1 MRCGFLAA
9 AKACIGASGFAEAV
23 SAAADFADFALGFPS
38 VASGEPAAAFE
49 APISVP
55 ADTLRPSG
63 MSAIAGRCVGTRT
76 TRGLRVLPATHL
88 PSWQLSLTVQML
100 PSASQPVPFKG
111 KPTKLQLPVFLS
123 HASTVH
129 GFLSSHTTALPAF
142 LAIVTLS
149 PTIVL
154 LAGWSA
160 NSKFPFIGG
169 LRALFQQTAYEIPLW
184 LSALGVVMI
193 TGTLN
198 LTGIVQFQQN
208 NGWLILPQALGA
220 VLFIVTSTAEMER
233 LPFDLPEAESEIMM
247 GWQAE
252 YPGPLF
258 MLVQGPAFIKLYAFA
273 ALFSTLYLGGYLGPA
288 IIPPIVWFFLKT
300 IVIIVA
306 IMLFRSTFP
315 RVRLDQLLRQ
325 GWTTLLT
332 LSIVNIV
339 IAYFIVVGVPA
350 I

>member
-1 MRCGFLAA
+1 LVNPIIDLLTSTYFLEIAVFPGLLSIA
-9 AKACIGASGFAEAV
+9 ILGALLGWMERKLTARVQLRVGPLYASPAGGILQMFADIIKLLFKELTIPDGADRFFFIMSPVTALIIGAALLGLIPFAP
-23 SAAADFADFALGFPS
+23 G
-38 VASGEPAAAFE
+38 
-49 APISVP
+49 IQ
-55 ADTLRPSG
+55 
-63 MSAIAGRCVGTRT
+63 IANIEVG
-76 TRGLRVLPATHL
+76 
-88 PSWQLSLTVQML
+88 
-100 PSASQPVPFKG
+100 
-111 KPTKLQLPVFLS
+111 LPV
-123 HASTVH
+123 
-129 GFLSSHTTALPAF
+129 F

-184 LSALGVVMI
+184 LSTLGVVI
-193 TGTLN
+193 VTGTLS
-198 LTGIVQFQQN
+198 LTGIIEYQHN
-208 NGWLILPQALGA
+208 NF
-220 VLFIVTSTAEMER
+220 LFLVTSTAEMER

-258 MLVQGPAFIKLYAFA
+258 MLAQGPAFVKLYAFS
-273 ALFSTLYLGGYLGPA
+273 ALFTTIYLGGYLGPA
-288 IIPPIVWFFLKT
+288 PIPPIVWFFIKT
-300 IVIIVA
+300 IIIIA
-306 IMLFRSTFP
+306 LIMLFRSTFP

-332 LSIVNIV
+332 LSIANII
-339 IAYFIVVGVPA
+339 IAYFLVVGIPV

>member
-1 MRCGFLAA
+1 MGNPIIDLLTSTYFLEIAVFPGLLSIA
-9 AKACIGASGFAEAV
+9 ILGALLGWLERKLTARVQLRVGPLYASPAGGILQMFADIIKLLFKELTIPDGADRFFFIMSPVTALIIGAALLGLIPFAP
-23 SAAADFADFALGFPS
+23 G
-38 VASGEPAAAFE
+38 
-49 APISVP
+49 IQ
-55 ADTLRPSG
+55 
-63 MSAIAGRCVGTRT
+63 IANIEVG
-76 TRGLRVLPATHL
+76 
-88 PSWQLSLTVQML
+88 
-100 PSASQPVPFKG
+100 
-111 KPTKLQLPVFLS
+111 LPV
-123 HASTVH
+123 
-129 GFLSSHTTALPAF
+129 F

-184 LSALGVVMI
+184 LSTLGVVI
-193 TGTLN
+193 VTGTLS
-198 LTGIVQFQQN
+198 LTGIIDYQRN
-208 NGWLILPQALGA
+208 NGWLIIPQLLGA
-220 VLFIVTSTAEMER
+220 ILFIVTSTAEMER

-258 MLVQGPAFIKLYAFA
+258 MLAQGPAFVKLYAFS
-273 ALFSTLYLGGYLGPA
+273 ALFTTIYLGGYLGPGP
-288 IIPPIVWFFLKT
+288 IPPIVWFFLKT
-300 IVIIVA
+300 ILIIA
-306 IMLFRSTFP
+306 LIMLFRSTFP

-332 LSIVNIV
+332 LSIANII
-339 IAYFIVVGVPA
+339 IAYFLVVGIPA

>member
-1 MRCGFLAA
+1 MVNPIIDLLTSTYFLEIAVFPGLLSIA
-9 AKACIGASGFAEAV
+9 ILGALLGWMERKLTARVQLRVGPLYASPAGGILQMFADIIKLLFKELTIPDGADRFFFIMSPVTALIIGAALLGLIPFAP
-23 SAAADFADFALGFPS
+23 G
-38 VASGEPAAAFE
+38 
-49 APISVP
+49 IQ
-55 ADTLRPSG
+55 
-63 MSAIAGRCVGTRT
+63 IANIEVG
-76 TRGLRVLPATHL
+76 
-88 PSWQLSLTVQML
+88 
-100 PSASQPVPFKG
+100 
-111 KPTKLQLPVFLS
+111 LPV
-123 HASTVH
+123 
-129 GFLSSHTTALPAF
+129 F

-184 LSALGVVMI
+184 LSTLGVVI
-193 TGTLN
+193 VTGTLS
-198 LTGIVQFQQN
+198 LTGIIEYQQN
-208 NGWLILPQALGA
+208 RGWLIVPQLLGA
-220 VLFIVTSTAEMER
+220 FLFLVTSTAEMER

-258 MLVQGPAFIKLYAFA
+258 MLAQGPAFVKLYAFS
-273 ALFSTLYLGGYLGPA
+273 ALFTTIYLGGYLGPA
-288 IIPPIVWFFLKT
+288 PIPPIVWFFIKT
-300 IVIIVA
+300 IIIIA
-306 IMLFRSTFP
+306 LIMLFRSTFP

-332 LSIVNIV
+332 LSIANII
-339 IAYFIVVGVPA
+339 IAYFLVVGIPA

>member
-1 MRCGFLAA
+1 LGNPIIDLLTNTYILEIVIFPGLVSIAILGALLGWLERKLTARVQLRIGPLYSSPAGGILQMFADIIKLLFKELSIPDGADKFFFIMSPVTALI
-9 AKACIGASGFAEAV
+9 IGAALIGLIPFAP
-23 SAAADFADFALGFPS
+23 G
-38 VASGEPAAAFE
+38 
-49 APISVP
+49 IQ
-55 ADTLRPSG
+55 
-63 MSAIAGRCVGTRT
+63 IANIQVG
-76 TRGLRVLPATHL
+76 
-88 PSWQLSLTVQML
+88 
-100 PSASQPVPFKG
+100 
-111 KPTKLQLPVFLS
+111 LPV
-123 HASTVH
+123 
-129 GFLSSHTTALPAF
+129 F

-149 PTIVL
+149 PTLVL

-184 LSALGVVMI
+184 LSTLGVVMVA
-193 TGTLN
+193 GTLS
-198 LTGIVQFQQN
+198 LTGIVQYQQT
-208 NGWLILPQALGA
+208 NGWLIVPQLLGA

-258 MLVQGPAFIKLYAFA
+258 MLVQGPAFVKLYAFS
-273 ALFSTLYLGGYLGPA
+273 ALFTTIYLGGYLGPA
-288 IIPPIVWFFLKT
+288 PIPPLVWFFAKT
-300 IVIIVA
+300 LLIIVL

-315 RVRLDQLLRQ
+315 RVRIDQLLRQ

-332 LSIVNIV
+332 LSIINII
-339 IAYFIVVGVPA
+339 IAYFIVVGIPT

>member
-1 MRCGFLAA
+1 MGNPVIDLLTSTYFLEIAVFPGLLSIA
-9 AKACIGASGFAEAV
+9 VLGALLGWMERKLTARVQLRVGPLYASPAGGILQMFADIIKLLFKELTIPDGADRFFFIMSPVTALIIGAALLGLIPFAP
-23 SAAADFADFALGFPS
+23 G
-38 VASGEPAAAFE
+38 
-49 APISVP
+49 IQ
-55 ADTLRPSG
+55 
-63 MSAIAGRCVGTRT
+63 IANIEVG
-76 TRGLRVLPATHL
+76 
-88 PSWQLSLTVQML
+88 
-100 PSASQPVPFKG
+100 
-111 KPTKLQLPVFLS
+111 LPV
-123 HASTVH
+123 
-129 GFLSSHTTALPAF
+129 F

-184 LSALGVVMI
+184 LSTLGVVI
-193 TGTLN
+193 VTGTLS
-198 LTGIVQFQQN
+198 LTGIIDYQRN
-208 NGWLILPQALGA
+208 NGWLIIPQLLGA
-220 VLFIVTSTAEMER
+220 FLFIVTSTAEMER

-258 MLVQGPAFIKLYAFA
+258 MLVQGPAFVKLYAFS
-273 ALFSTLYLGGYLGPA
+273 ALFTTIYLGGYLGPA
-288 IIPPIVWFFLKT
+288 PIPPIVWFFLKT
-300 IVIIVA
+300 ILIIA
-306 IMLFRSTFP
+306 LIMLFRSTFP

-332 LSIVNIV
+332 LSIANII
-339 IAYFIVVGVPA
+339 IAYFLVVGIPA

>member
-1 MRCGFLAA
+1 LGNPIIDLLTSTYFLEIAVFPGLLSIA
-9 AKACIGASGFAEAV
+9 ILGALLGWLERKLTARVQLRVGPLYASPAGGILQMFADIIKLLFKELTIPDGADRFFFIMSPVTALIIGAALLGLIPFAP
-23 SAAADFADFALGFPS
+23 G
-38 VASGEPAAAFE
+38 
-49 APISVP
+49 IQ
-55 ADTLRPSG
+55 
-63 MSAIAGRCVGTRT
+63 IANIEVG
-76 TRGLRVLPATHL
+76 
-88 PSWQLSLTVQML
+88 
-100 PSASQPVPFKG
+100 
-111 KPTKLQLPVFLS
+111 LPV
-123 HASTVH
+123 
-129 GFLSSHTTALPAF
+129 F

-184 LSALGVVMI
+184 LSTLGVVI
-193 TGTLN
+193 VTGTLS
-198 LTGIVQFQQN
+198 LTGIIEYQHN
-208 NGWLILPQALGA
+208 NGWLIVPQLLGA
-220 VLFIVTSTAEMER
+220 LLFIVTSTAEMER

-258 MLVQGPAFIKLYAFA
+258 MLVQGPAFVKLYAFS
-273 ALFSTLYLGGYLGPA
+273 ALFTTIYLGGYLGPA
-288 IIPPIVWFFLKT
+288 PIPPVVWFFLKT
-300 IVIIVA
+300 IIIIA
-306 IMLFRSTFP
+306 LIMLFRSTFP

-332 LSIVNIV
+332 LSIANII
-339 IAYFIVVGVPA
+339 IAYFLVVGIPA

>member
-1 MRCGFLAA
+1 MVNPIIDLLTSTYFLEIAVFPGLLSIA
-9 AKACIGASGFAEAV
+9 ILGALLGWLERKLTARVQLRVGPLYASPAGGILQMFADIIKLLFKELTIPDGADRFFFIMSPVTALIIGAALLGLIPFAP
-23 SAAADFADFALGFPS
+23 G
-38 VASGEPAAAFE
+38 
-49 APISVP
+49 IQ
-55 ADTLRPSG
+55 
-63 MSAIAGRCVGTRT
+63 IANIEVG
-76 TRGLRVLPATHL
+76 
-88 PSWQLSLTVQML
+88 
-100 PSASQPVPFKG
+100 
-111 KPTKLQLPVFLS
+111 LPV
-123 HASTVH
+123 
-129 GFLSSHTTALPAF
+129 F

-184 LSALGVVMI
+184 LSTLGVVI
-193 TGTLN
+193 VTGTLS
-198 LTGIVQFQQN
+198 LTGIIEYQHN
-208 NGWLILPQALGA
+208 NGWLIVPQLLGA
-220 VLFIVTSTAEMER
+220 LLFIVTSTAEMER

-258 MLVQGPAFIKLYAFA
+258 MLVQGPAFVKLYAFS
-273 ALFSTLYLGGYLGPA
+273 ALFTTIYLGGYLGPA
-288 IIPPIVWFFLKT
+288 PIPPVVWFFLKT
-300 IVIIVA
+300 IIIIA
-306 IMLFRSTFP
+306 LIMLFRSTFP

-332 LSIVNIV
+332 LSIANII
-339 IAYFIVVGVPA
+339 IAYFLVVGIPA

>member
-1 MRCGFLAA
+1 MERKLTARVQLRVGPLYASPAGGILQMFADIIKLLFKELTIPDGADRFFFIMSPVTA
-9 AKACIGASGFAEAV
+9 LIIGAALLGLIPFAP
-23 SAAADFADFALGFPS
+23 G
-38 VASGEPAAAFE
+38 
-49 APISVP
+49 IQ
-55 ADTLRPSG
+55 
-63 MSAIAGRCVGTRT
+63 IANIEVG
-76 TRGLRVLPATHL
+76 
-88 PSWQLSLTVQML
+88 
-100 PSASQPVPFKG
+100 
-111 KPTKLQLPVFLS
+111 LPV
-123 HASTVH
+123 
-129 GFLSSHTTALPAF
+129 F

-184 LSALGVVMI
+184 LSTLGVVI
-193 TGTLN
+193 VTGTLS
-198 LTGIVQFQQN
+198 LTGIIEYQQN
-208 NGWLILPQALGA
+208 SGWLIVPQLLGA
-220 VLFIVTSTAEMER
+220 FLFLVTSTAEMER

-258 MLVQGPAFIKLYAFA
+258 MLAQGPAFVKLYAFS
-273 ALFSTLYLGGYLGPA
+273 ALFTTIYLGGYLGPA
-288 IIPPIVWFFLKT
+288 PIPPIVWFFIKT
-300 IVIIVA
+300 IIIIA
-306 IMLFRSTFP
+306 LIMLFRSTFP

-332 LSIVNIV
+332 LSIANII
-339 IAYFIVVGVPA
+339 IAYFLVVGIPA

>member
-1 MRCGFLAA
+1 MVNPIIDLLTSTYFLEIAVFPGLLSIA
-9 AKACIGASGFAEAV
+9 ILGALLGWMERKLTARVQLRVGPLYASPAGGILQMFADIIKLLFKELTIPDGADRFFFIMSPVTALIIGAALLGLIPFAP
-23 SAAADFADFALGFPS
+23 G
-38 VASGEPAAAFE
+38 
-49 APISVP
+49 IQ
-55 ADTLRPSG
+55 
-63 MSAIAGRCVGTRT
+63 IANIEVG
-76 TRGLRVLPATHL
+76 
-88 PSWQLSLTVQML
+88 
-100 PSASQPVPFKG
+100 
-111 KPTKLQLPVFLS
+111 LPV
-123 HASTVH
+123 
-129 GFLSSHTTALPAF
+129 F

-184 LSALGVVMI
+184 LSTLGVVI
-193 TGTLN
+193 VTGTLS
-198 LTGIVQFQQN
+198 LTGIIEYQQN
-208 NGWLILPQALGA
+208 RGWLIVPQLLGA
-220 VLFIVTSTAEMER
+220 FLFLVTSTAEMER

-258 MLVQGPAFIKLYAFA
+258 MLAQGPAFVKLYAFS
-273 ALFSTLYLGGYLGPA
+273 ALFTTIYLGGYLGPA
-288 IIPPIVWFFLKT
+288 PIPPIVWFFIKT
-300 IVIIVA
+300 IIIIA
-306 IMLFRSTFP
+306 LIMLFRSTFP

-332 LSIVNIV
+332 LSIANII
-339 IAYFIVVGVPA
+339 IAYFLVVGIPV

>member
-1 MRCGFLAA
+1 MGNPIIDLLTSTYFLEIAVFPGLLSIA
-9 AKACIGASGFAEAV
+9 ILGALLGWLERKLTARVQLRVGPLYASPAGGILQMFADIIKLLFKELTIPDGADRFFFIMSPVTALIIGAALLGLIPFAP
-23 SAAADFADFALGFPS
+23 G
-38 VASGEPAAAFE
+38 
-49 APISVP
+49 IQ
-55 ADTLRPSG
+55 
-63 MSAIAGRCVGTRT
+63 IANIEVG
-76 TRGLRVLPATHL
+76 
-88 PSWQLSLTVQML
+88 
-100 PSASQPVPFKG
+100 
-111 KPTKLQLPVFLS
+111 LPV
-123 HASTVH
+123 
-129 GFLSSHTTALPAF
+129 F

-184 LSALGVVMI
+184 LSTLGVVI
-193 TGTLN
+193 VTGTLS
-198 LTGIVQFQQN
+198 LTGIIDYQRN
-208 NGWLILPQALGA
+208 NGWLIIPQLLGA
-220 VLFIVTSTAEMER
+220 ILFIVTSTAEMER

-258 MLVQGPAFIKLYAFA
+258 MLVQGPAFVKLYAFS
-273 ALFSTLYLGGYLGPA
+273 ALFTTIYLGGYLGPA
-288 IIPPIVWFFLKT
+288 PIPPIVWFFLKT
-300 IVIIVA
+300 ILIIA
-306 IMLFRSTFP
+306 LIMLFRSTFP

-332 LSIVNIV
+332 LSIANII
-339 IAYFIVVGVPA
+339 IAYFLVVGIPA

>member
-1 MRCGFLAA
+1 MGNPIIDLLTSTYFLEIAVFPGLLSIA
-9 AKACIGASGFAEAV
+9 ILGALLGWLERKLTARVQLRVGPLYASPAGGILQMFADIIKLLFKELTIPDGADRFFFIMSPV
-23 SAAADFADFALGFPS
+23 TALIISAALLGLIPFAPG
-38 VASGEPAAAFE
+38 
-49 APISVP
+49 IQ
-55 ADTLRPSG
+55 
-63 MSAIAGRCVGTRT
+63 IANIEVG
-76 TRGLRVLPATHL
+76 
-88 PSWQLSLTVQML
+88 
-100 PSASQPVPFKG
+100 
-111 KPTKLQLPVFLS
+111 LPV
-123 HASTVH
+123 
-129 GFLSSHTTALPAF
+129 F

-184 LSALGVVMI
+184 LSTLGVVI
-193 TGTLN
+193 VTGTLS
-198 LTGIVQFQQN
+198 LTGIIDYQRN
-208 NGWLILPQALGA
+208 NGWLIIPQLLGA
-220 VLFIVTSTAEMER
+220 FLFIVTSTAEMER

-258 MLVQGPAFIKLYAFA
+258 MLVQGPAFVKLYAFS
-273 ALFSTLYLGGYLGPA
+273 ALFTTIYLGGYLGPGP
-288 IIPPIVWFFLKT
+288 IPPIVWFFLKT
-300 IVIIVA
+300 ILIIA
-306 IMLFRSTFP
+306 LIMLFRSTFP

-332 LSIVNIV
+332 LSIANII
-339 IAYFIVVGVPA
+339 IAYFLVVGIPA

>member
-1 MRCGFLAA
+1 MTDPITQLLTSTYFLEIVVFPGLTSIAILGA
-9 AKACIGASGFAEAV
+9 LLGWMERKLTARVQLRVGPLYASPGGGILQMFADIIKLLFKELTIPDGADRFFFIMSPVTALIIGAALLGLIPFAP
-23 SAAADFADFALGFPS
+23 G
-38 VASGEPAAAFE
+38 
-49 APISVP
+49 IQ
-55 ADTLRPSG
+55 
-63 MSAIAGRCVGTRT
+63 IANVQVG
-76 TRGLRVLPATHL
+76 
-88 PSWQLSLTVQML
+88 
-100 PSASQPVPFKG
+100 
-111 KPTKLQLPVFLS
+111 LPV
-123 HASTVH
+123 
-129 GFLSSHTTALPAF
+129 F

-184 LSALGVVMI
+184 LSTLGVVMVA
-193 TGTLN
+193 GTLSLN
-198 LTGIVQFQQN
+198 GIVQYQQS
-208 NGWLILPQALGA
+208 NGWLIIPQLLGA
-220 VLFIVTSTAEMER
+220 LLFIITSTAEMER

-258 MLVQGPAFIKLYAFA
+258 MLVQGPAFVKLYAFS
-273 ALFSTLYLGGYLGPA
+273 ALFTTLYLGGYLGPA
-288 IIPPIVWFFLKT
+288 PIPPIVWFFAKT
-300 IVIIVA
+300 LLIIIL

-332 LSIVNIV
+332 LSIINIV
-339 IAYFIVVGVPA
+339 IAYIVVVGIPA
-350 I
+350 IPML

>member
-1 MRCGFLAA
+1 LGNPVIDLLTSTYFLEIAVFPGLLSIA
-9 AKACIGASGFAEAV
+9 VLGALLGWMERKLTARVQLRVGPLYASPAGGILQMFADIIKLLFKELTIPDGADRFFFIMSPVTALIIGAALLGLIPFAP
-23 SAAADFADFALGFPS
+23 G
-38 VASGEPAAAFE
+38 
-49 APISVP
+49 IQ
-55 ADTLRPSG
+55 
-63 MSAIAGRCVGTRT
+63 IANIEVG
-76 TRGLRVLPATHL
+76 
-88 PSWQLSLTVQML
+88 
-100 PSASQPVPFKG
+100 
-111 KPTKLQLPVFLS
+111 LPV
-123 HASTVH
+123 
-129 GFLSSHTTALPAF
+129 F

-184 LSALGVVMI
+184 LSTLGVVI
-193 TGTLN
+193 VTGTLS
-198 LTGIVQFQQN
+198 LTGIIDYQRN
-208 NGWLILPQALGA
+208 NGWLIIPQLLGA
-220 VLFIVTSTAEMER
+220 FLFIVTSTAEMER

-258 MLVQGPAFIKLYAFA
+258 MLVQGPAFVKLYAFS
-273 ALFSTLYLGGYLGPA
+273 ALFTTIYLGGYLGPA
-288 IIPPIVWFFLKT
+288 PIPPIVWFFLKT
-300 IVIIVA
+300 ILIIA
-306 IMLFRSTFP
+306 LIMLFRSTFP

-332 LSIVNIV
+332 LSIANII
-339 IAYFIVVGVPA
+339 IAYFLVVGIPA

>member
-1 MRCGFLAA
+1 LTNTYFLEIVVFPGLISIALL
-9 AKACIGASGFAEAV
+9 GALLGWVERKLTARVQLRVGPLYASRGGGILQMFADIIKLLFKEL
-23 SAAADFADFALGFPS
+23 SIPDAADRFFFIMSPITALIIGGALIGLIPFAPG
-38 VASGEPAAAFE
+38 
-49 APISVP
+49 IQ
-55 ADTLRPSG
+55 
-63 MSAIAGRCVGTRT
+63 IANIQVG
-76 TRGLRVLPATHL
+76 
-88 PSWQLSLTVQML
+88 
-100 PSASQPVPFKG
+100 
-111 KPTKLQLPVFLS
+111 LPV
-123 HASTVH
+123 
-129 GFLSSHTTALPAF
+129 F

-184 LSALGVVMI
+184 LSTLGVVMVS
-193 TGTLN
+193 GSLS
-198 LTGIVQFQQN
+198 LGGIVLYQQN
-208 NGWLILPQALGA
+208 NGWLIIPQLLGA
-220 VLFIVTSTAEMER
+220 LLFIITATAEMER
-233 LPFDLPEAESEIMM
+233 LPFDLPEAESEIMT

-258 MLVQGPAFIKLYAFA
+258 MLVQSPAFVKLYAFS
-273 ALFSTLYLGGYLGPA
+273 ALFTTLYLGGYLGPA
-288 IIPPIVWFFLKT
+288 PIPPLVWFFAKT
-300 IVIIVA
+300 LLIIVL

-332 LSIVNIV
+332 LAIINII
-339 IAYFIVVGVPA
+339 IAYFVVVGIPA

>member
-1 MRCGFLAA
+1 MLVQIITSPYFLEIVLFPGLISIAILGA
-9 AKACIGASGFAEAV
+9 MLGWLERKLTARVQLRIGPSYV
-23 SAAADFADFALGFPS
+23 SPGGGILQMFADIIKLLFKEVIIPEGSDRFFFIMSPVTALVLGGALLGLIPFSP
-38 VASGEPAAAFE
+38 G
-49 APISVP
+49 IQ
-55 ADTLRPSG
+55 
-63 MSAIAGRCVGTRT
+63 IANIEVG
-76 TRGLRVLPATHL
+76 
-88 PSWQLSLTVQML
+88 
-100 PSASQPVPFKG
+100 
-111 KPTKLQLPVFLS
+111 
-123 HASTVH
+123 
-129 GFLSSHTTALPAF
+129 LPAF

-184 LSALGVVMI
+184 LSALGVVMMA
-193 TGTLN
+193 GTLN
-198 LTGIVQFQQN
+198 LTGIVLFQQN
-208 NGWLILPQALGA
+208 SGWLIFPQLLGA
-220 VLFIVTSTAEMER
+220 LIFLITSTAEMER
-233 LPFDLPEAESEIMM
+233 LPFDLPEAEGEIMM

-258 MLVQGPAFIKLYAFA
+258 MLVQGPSFIKLYAFS
-273 ALFSTLYLGGYLGPA
+273 ALFTTIYLGGYLGPA
-288 IIPPIVWFFLKT
+288 VIPGIVWFFLKT
-300 IVIIVA
+300 LFIIMI

-332 LSIVNIV
+332 LSVINIIITYV
-339 IAYFIVVGVPA
+339 IVVGIPA

>member
-1 MRCGFLAA
+1 MVNPIIDLLTSTYFLEIAVFPGLLSIA
-9 AKACIGASGFAEAV
+9 ILGALLGWMERKLTARVQLRVGPLYASPAGGILQMFADIIKLLFKELTIPDGADRFFFIMSPVTALIIGAALLGLIPFAP
-23 SAAADFADFALGFPS
+23 G
-38 VASGEPAAAFE
+38 
-49 APISVP
+49 IQ
-55 ADTLRPSG
+55 
-63 MSAIAGRCVGTRT
+63 IANIEVG
-76 TRGLRVLPATHL
+76 
-88 PSWQLSLTVQML
+88 
-100 PSASQPVPFKG
+100 
-111 KPTKLQLPVFLS
+111 LPV
-123 HASTVH
+123 
-129 GFLSSHTTALPAF
+129 F

-184 LSALGVVMI
+184 LSTLGVVI
-193 TGTLN
+193 VTGTLS
-198 LTGIVQFQQN
+198 LTGIIDYQRN
-208 NGWLILPQALGA
+208 NGWLIIPQLLGA
-220 VLFIVTSTAEMER
+220 ILFIVTSTAEMER

-258 MLVQGPAFIKLYAFA
+258 MLAQGPAFVKLYAFS
-273 ALFSTLYLGGYLGPA
+273 ALFTTIYLGGYLGPGP
-288 IIPPIVWFFLKT
+288 IPPIVWFFLKT
-300 IVIIVA
+300 ILIIA
-306 IMLFRSTFP
+306 LIMLFRSTFP

-332 LSIVNIV
+332 LSIANII
-339 IAYFIVVGVPA
+339 IAYFLVVGIPA

>member
-1 MRCGFLAA
+1 MLGPLQPLVDMITSPLFLMIVLFPGLTSIAI
-9 AKACIGASGFAEAV
+9 IGALLGWLERKVTARVQLRIGPLYASPAGGILQM
-23 SAAADFADFALGFPS
+23 FADLIKLSFKELFVPENSDAFFFIMAPTTGLVLGAALVGLIPFAPGLQ
-38 VASGEPAAAFE
+38 
-49 APISVP
+49 
-55 ADTLRPSG
+55 
-63 MSAIAGRCVGTRT
+63 IANIEVG
-76 TRGLRVLPATHL
+76 
-88 PSWQLSLTVQML
+88 
-100 PSASQPVPFKG
+100 
-111 KPTKLQLPVFLS
+111 
-123 HASTVH
+123 
-129 GFLSSHTTALPAF
+129 LPAF

-149 PTIVL
+149 PTLIL

-184 LSALGVVMI
+184 LSALGVIMMA
-193 TGTLN
+193 GTMN
-198 LTGIVQFQQN
+198 LGQIVNAQTS
-208 NGWLILPQALGA
+208 GWFILPQALGA
-220 VLFIVTSTAEMER
+220 FIFLVTSVAEMER

>member
-1 MRCGFLAA
+1 MGNPIIDLLTSTYFLEIAVFPGLLSIA
-9 AKACIGASGFAEAV
+9 ILGALLGWMERKLTARVQLRVGPLYASPAGGILQMFADIIKLLFKELTIPDGADRFFFIMSPVTALIIGAALLGLIPFAP
-23 SAAADFADFALGFPS
+23 G
-38 VASGEPAAAFE
+38 
-49 APISVP
+49 IQ
-55 ADTLRPSG
+55 
-63 MSAIAGRCVGTRT
+63 IANIEVG
-76 TRGLRVLPATHL
+76 
-88 PSWQLSLTVQML
+88 
-100 PSASQPVPFKG
+100 
-111 KPTKLQLPVFLS
+111 LPV
-123 HASTVH
+123 
-129 GFLSSHTTALPAF
+129 F

-184 LSALGVVMI
+184 LSTLGVVI
-193 TGTLN
+193 VTGTLS
-198 LTGIVQFQQN
+198 LTGIIDYQRN
-208 NGWLILPQALGA
+208 NGWLIIPQLLGA
-220 VLFIVTSTAEMER
+220 FLFIVTSTAEMER

-258 MLVQGPAFIKLYAFA
+258 MLAQGPAFVKLYAFS
-273 ALFSTLYLGGYLGPA
+273 ALFTTIYLGGYLGPGP
-288 IIPPIVWFFLKT
+288 IPPIVWFFLKT
-300 IVIIVA
+300 ILIIA
-306 IMLFRSTFP
+306 LIMLFRSTFP

-332 LSIVNIV
+332 LSIANII
-339 IAYFIVVGVPA
+339 IAYFLVVGIPA

>member
-1 MRCGFLAA
+1 MGNPIIDLLTSTYFLEIAVFPGLLSIA
-9 AKACIGASGFAEAV
+9 ILGALLGWLERKLTARVQLRVGPLYASPAGGILQMFADIIKLLFKELTIPDGADRFFFIMSPVTALIIGAALLGLIPFAP
-23 SAAADFADFALGFPS
+23 G
-38 VASGEPAAAFE
+38 
-49 APISVP
+49 IQ
-55 ADTLRPSG
+55 
-63 MSAIAGRCVGTRT
+63 IANIEVG
-76 TRGLRVLPATHL
+76 
-88 PSWQLSLTVQML
+88 
-100 PSASQPVPFKG
+100 
-111 KPTKLQLPVFLS
+111 LPV
-123 HASTVH
+123 
-129 GFLSSHTTALPAF
+129 F

-184 LSALGVVMI
+184 LSTLGVVI
-193 TGTLN
+193 VTGTLS
-198 LTGIVQFQQN
+198 LTGIIDYQRN
-208 NGWLILPQALGA
+208 NGWLIIPQLLGA
-220 VLFIVTSTAEMER
+220 FLFIVTSTAEMER

-258 MLVQGPAFIKLYAFA
+258 MLVQGPAFVKLYAFS
-273 ALFSTLYLGGYLGPA
+273 ALFTTIYLGGYLGPVP
-288 IIPPIVWFFLKT
+288 IPPIVWFFLKT
-300 IVIIVA
+300 ILIIA
-306 IMLFRSTFP
+306 LIMLFRSTFP

-332 LSIVNIV
+332 LSIANII
-339 IAYFIVVGVPA
+339 IAYFLVVGIPA

>member
-1 MRCGFLAA
+1 LTSTYFLEIVVFPGLTSIAILGA
-9 AKACIGASGFAEAV
+9 LLGWLERKLTARVQLRVGPLYASPGGGILQMFADIIKLLFKELTIPDGADRFFFIMSPVTALIIGAALLGLIPFAP
-23 SAAADFADFALGFPS
+23 G
-38 VASGEPAAAFE
+38 
-49 APISVP
+49 IQ
-55 ADTLRPSG
+55 
-63 MSAIAGRCVGTRT
+63 IANVQVG
-76 TRGLRVLPATHL
+76 
-88 PSWQLSLTVQML
+88 
-100 PSASQPVPFKG
+100 
-111 KPTKLQLPVFLS
+111 LPV
-123 HASTVH
+123 
-129 GFLSSHTTALPAF
+129 F

-184 LSALGVVMI
+184 LSTLGVVMVA
-193 TGTLN
+193 GTLS
-198 LTGIVQFQQN
+198 LTGIVQYQQS
-208 NGWLILPQALGA
+208 NGWLIIPQLLGA
-220 VLFIVTSTAEMER
+220 LLFIITSTAEMER

-258 MLVQGPAFIKLYAFA
+258 MLVQGPAFVKLYAFS
-273 ALFSTLYLGGYLGPA
+273 ALFTTLYLGGYLGPA
-288 IIPPIVWFFLKT
+288 PIPPIVWFFAKT
-300 IVIIVA
+300 LLIIIL

-332 LSIVNIV
+332 LSITNIV
-339 IAYFIVVGVPA
+339 IAYIVVVGIPA
-350 I
+350 IPML

>member
-1 MRCGFLAA
+1 MGNPIIDLLTSTYFLEIAVFPGLLSIA
-9 AKACIGASGFAEAV
+9 ILGALLGWLERKLTARVQLRVGPLYASPAGGILQMFADIIKLLFKELTIPDGADKFFFIMSPVTALIIGAALLGLIPFAP
-23 SAAADFADFALGFPS
+23 G
-38 VASGEPAAAFE
+38 
-49 APISVP
+49 IQ
-55 ADTLRPSG
+55 
-63 MSAIAGRCVGTRT
+63 IANIEVG
-76 TRGLRVLPATHL
+76 
-88 PSWQLSLTVQML
+88 
-100 PSASQPVPFKG
+100 
-111 KPTKLQLPVFLS
+111 LPV
-123 HASTVH
+123 
-129 GFLSSHTTALPAF
+129 F

-184 LSALGVVMI
+184 LSTLGVVI
-193 TGTLN
+193 VTGTLS
-198 LTGIVQFQQN
+198 LTGIIDYQRN
-208 NGWLILPQALGA
+208 NGWLIIPQLLGA
-220 VLFIVTSTAEMER
+220 ILFIVTSTAEMER

-258 MLVQGPAFIKLYAFA
+258 MLAQGPAFVKLYAFS
-273 ALFSTLYLGGYLGPA
+273 ALFTTIYLGGYLGPGP
-288 IIPPIVWFFLKT
+288 IPPIVWFFLKT
-300 IVIIVA
+300 ILIIA
-306 IMLFRSTFP
+306 LIMLFRSTFP

-332 LSIVNIV
+332 LSIANII
-339 IAYFIVVGVPA
+339 IAYFLVVGIPA

>member
-1 MRCGFLAA
+1 MGNPVIDLLTSTYFLEIAVFPGLLSIA
-9 AKACIGASGFAEAV
+9 ILGALLGWLERKLTARVQLRVGPLYASPAGGILQMFADIIKLLFKELTIPDGADRFFFIMSPVTALIIGAALLGLIPFAP
-23 SAAADFADFALGFPS
+23 G
-38 VASGEPAAAFE
+38 
-49 APISVP
+49 IQ
-55 ADTLRPSG
+55 
-63 MSAIAGRCVGTRT
+63 IANIEVG
-76 TRGLRVLPATHL
+76 
-88 PSWQLSLTVQML
+88 
-100 PSASQPVPFKG
+100 
-111 KPTKLQLPVFLS
+111 LPV
-123 HASTVH
+123 
-129 GFLSSHTTALPAF
+129 F

-184 LSALGVVMI
+184 LSTLGVVI
-193 TGTLN
+193 VTGTLS
-198 LTGIVQFQQN
+198 LTGIIDYQRN
-208 NGWLILPQALGA
+208 NGWLIIPQLLGA
-220 VLFIVTSTAEMER
+220 FLFIVTSTAEMER

-258 MLVQGPAFIKLYAFA
+258 MLVQGPAFVKLYAFS
-273 ALFSTLYLGGYLGPA
+273 ALFTTIYLGGYLGPA
-288 IIPPIVWFFLKT
+288 PIPPIVWFFLKM
-300 IVIIVA
+300 ILIIA
-306 IMLFRSTFP
+306 LIMLFRSTFP

-332 LSIVNIV
+332 LSIANII
-339 IAYFIVVGVPA
+339 IAYFLVVGIPA